1 MATPENPFGPGG
13 PEQEEIIVEGNPL
26 DELKVDSDILDLVQN
41 TEGVELDDGSI
52 EFTMEESLLEKEQ
65 IPFDANIA
73 EYVDDSILHELS
85 NDILSYIEEDK
96 SSRSEWE
103 DAYRRGL
110 ELLGINNDERS
121 EPFQGASGVTHPM
134 LAESATKFQAMAYKE
149 LLPAG
154 GPVRTMILGTKNA
167 ETEAQAERVKEFM
180 NYQITCEMEEY
191 DPETD
196 QLLFYLPLSGSAFKK
211 VYYDPSMNRPC
222 ARFVHAEKLIVPYNT
237 TDLISAQ
244 RIAQQ
249 FTIAGNELR
258 KLQLSGFYK
267 DVDVKGGFVS
277 QSDVEKE
284 IDKLS
289 GIEEVNYDDDVFE
302 LYEVHT
308 FLDIEGF
315 EDIDESNEPTGIKLP
330 YIVTLDAVNGNVLSI
345 RRNYYE
351 GDPLKKPIQYFVHY
365 KFLPGLG
372 FYGFGLP
379 HIIGGMATSATSILR
394 QLIDAGTLANLP
406 AGFKARGIRI
416 RDDDVPLQPGE
427 FRDVDA
433 PGGSLQNSLIPL
445 PFKEPSQTLFGLLK
459 TLEENGRGF
468 AAIADFPYK
477 EVDKNAPVGTT
488 IANLEQGT
496 RVMSAIHKRLH
507 YAQKTEFKLLA
518 RLFSE
523 YLPPSYPYM
532 TANGDQSVKQA
543 DFDDRVDIIP
553 VADPNI
559 FSQSQR
565 VTLAQELLQMVQSN
579 PEIHGPHGLYE
590 SYRRMYSSLGL
601 QNIDE
606 ILPRPTKPQPLD
618 PAKENAIAMR
628 GGKLTA
634 FPEQDH
640 DAHIKAHMSLLGNP
654 ALNANLD
661 LVANLTA
668 HIYDHMSF
676 KAKDMVMQKM
686 QPEIQ
691 ALQQQYQGQ
700 IPPEVQA
707 QLQAKIEEYTAQE
720 IAGLSELFTQSIEP
734 VEGVDPLVALRQQEI
749 NLKEADMERKNQEF
763 QQRLQHDIISDEA
776 NARVAMDR
784 VDVQE
789 KAIEERTRV
798 AEERIDAQR
807 EKMYLDKNKK

>member
-1 MATPENPFGPGG
+1 MAQDDLPLGPGG
-13 PEQEEIIVEGNPL
+13 PESEEIIVEGNPL
-26 DELKVDSDILDLVQN
+26 DQLAIDPEMLELVQN
-41 TEGVELDDGSI
+41 TEGIEMEDGSF
-52 EFTMEESLLEKEQ
+52 EFSMEEGVLEKAQ
-65 IPFDANIA
+65 IPFDANMS
-73 EYVDDSILHELS
+73 EYLDESILYTIS
-85 NDILSYIEEDK
+85 NDILSHINEDK
-96 SSRSEWE
+96 SSRKEWE

-110 ELLGINNDERS
+110 ELLGINDNERS

-154 GPVRTMILGTKNA
+154 GPVRTMILGAKNA

-211 VYYDPSMNRPC
+211 VYYDPTMNRPC

-249 FTIAGNELR
+249 FTMAGNELR
-258 KLQLSGFYK
+258 KLQLSGFYR
-267 DVDVKGGFVS
+267 DIDVKAGFTGR
-277 QSDVEKE
+277 SDVEEE

-289 GIEEVNYDDDVFE
+289 GIEDINYDEDVFE

-315 EDIDESNEPTGIKLP
+315 EDTDDQGENTGIKLP
-330 YIVTLDAVNGNVLSI
+330 YIVTLDASSGNVLSI
-345 RRNYYE
+345 KRNYYE
-351 GDPLKKPIQYFVHY
+351 NDPLKQPIQYFVHY

-379 HIIGGMATSATSILR
+379 HIIGGMASSATSILR

-445 PFKEPSQTLFGLLK
+445 PFKEPSQTLYGLLK

-507 YAQKTEFKLLA
+507 YSQKTEFKLLA

-532 TANGDQSVKQA
+532 TANGDQQIKQK
-543 DFDDRVDIIP
+543 DFDERVDIVPIS
-553 VADPNI
+553 DPNI
-559 FSQSQR
+559 FSMAQR
-565 VTLAQELLQMVQSN
+565 IALAQTELQLVQSN
-579 PEIHGPHGLYE
+579 PAIHGPNGLYE

-601 QNIDE
+601 NNIDE
-606 ILPRPTKPQPLD
+606 ILPRPPKPQPLD
-618 PAKENAIAMR
+618 PAKENAIGMK
-628 GGKLTA
+628 GGKLQA
-634 FPEQDH
+634 FPQQDH
-640 DAHIKAHMSLLGNP
+640 DAHIKSHMALMGTP

-661 LVANLTA
+661 LVANIQS

-676 KAKDMVMQKM
+676 KARDMVMQKM

-691 ALQQQYQGQ
+691 ALQEQYQGQ
-700 IPPEVQA
+700 IPPEIQE

-720 IAGLSELFTQSIEP
+720 IAGLSELFTQAIEP
-734 VEGVDPLVALRQQEI
+734 MEGPDPLVALRQQEI
-749 NLKEADMERKNQEF
+749 NLKEADMERKNEEF
-763 QQRLQHDIISDEA
+763 QQRLQHDITSDEA
-776 NARVAMDR
+776 NAQVAMDR

-798 AEERIDAQR
+798 AEERIAAQR
-807 EKMYLDKNKK
+807 EKLYLDK

>member
-1 MATPENPFGPGG
+1 MAQDDLPLGPGG
-13 PEQEEIIVEGNPL
+13 PESEEIIVEGNPL
-26 DELKVDSDILDLVQN
+26 DQLAIDPEMLELVQN
-41 TEGVELDDGSI
+41 TEGIEMEDGSF
-52 EFTMEESLLEKEQ
+52 EFSMEESDLEKEQ
-65 IPFDANIA
+65 IPFDANMS
-73 EYVDDSILHELS
+73 EYLDESILYTIS
-85 NDILSYIEEDK
+85 SDILSHINEDK
-96 SSRSEWE
+96 SSRKEWE

-110 ELLGINNDERS
+110 ELLGVNDNERS

-154 GPVRTMILGTKNA
+154 GPVRTMILGAKNA
-167 ETEAQAERVKEFM
+167 ETEAQADRVKEFM

-211 VYYDPSMNRPC
+211 VYYDPTMNRPC

-249 FTIAGNELR
+249 FTMAGNELR
-258 KLQLSGFYK
+258 KLQLSGFYRDI
-267 DVDVKGGFVS
+267 DVRAGFTGR
-277 QSDVEKE
+277 SDVEEE

-289 GIEEVNYDDDVFE
+289 GIEDINYDEDVFE

-315 EDIDESNEPTGIKLP
+315 EDIDDKGENTGIKLP
-330 YIVTLDAVNGNVLSI
+330 YIVTLDASSGNVLSI
-345 RRNYYE
+345 KRNYYE
-351 GDPLKKPIQYFVHY
+351 NDPLKKPIQYFVHY

-379 HIIGGMATSATSILR
+379 HIIGGMASSATSILR

-445 PFKEPSQTLFGLLK
+445 PFKEPSQTLYGLLK

-507 YAQKTEFKLLA
+507 YSQKTEFKLLA

-532 TANGDQSVKQA
+532 TANGDQQIKQK
-543 DFDDRVDIIP
+543 DFDERVDIVPIS
-553 VADPNI
+553 DPNI
-559 FSQSQR
+559 FSMAQR
-565 VTLAQELLQMVQSN
+565 IALAQTELQLVQSN
-579 PEIHGPHGLYE
+579 PAIHGPNGLYE

-601 QNIDE
+601 NNIDE
-606 ILPRPTKPQPLD
+606 ILPRPPKPQPLD
-618 PAKENAIAMR
+618 PAKENAAAMK
-628 GGKLTA
+628 GGKLQA
-634 FPEQDH
+634 FPQQDH
-640 DAHIKAHMSLLGNP
+640 DAHIKSHMALMGTP

-661 LVANLTA
+661 LVANIQS

-676 KAKDMVMQKM
+676 KARDMVMQKM

-691 ALQQQYQGQ
+691 SLQEQYQGQ
-700 IPPEVQA
+700 IPPEIQE

-720 IAGLSELFTQSIEP
+720 IAGLSELFTQAIEP
-734 VEGVDPLVALRQQEI
+734 MEGPDPLVALRQQEI
-749 NLKEADMERKNQEF
+749 NLKESDMERKNEEF
-763 QQRLQHDIISDEA
+763 QQRLQHDITSDEA
-776 NARVAMDR
+776 NAQVAMDR

-798 AEERIDAQR
+798 AEERIAAQR
-807 EKMYLDKNKK
+807 EKLYLDK

>member
-1 MATPENPFGPGG
+1 MAEDPFGPGG
-13 PEQEEIIVEGNPL
+13 PEIEEITIEANPL
-26 DELKVDSDILDLVQN
+26 DQLAIDPEMLELVQNGDGIEMEDGSFEFSMEEGDLEKSQLPFDSNISEHLEDSILYGMSSDIL
-41 TEGVELDDGSI
+41 SHI
-52 EFTMEESLLEKEQ
+52 S
-65 IPFDANIA
+65 
-73 EYVDDSILHELS
+73 
-85 NDILSYIEEDK
+85 EDK
-96 SSRSEWE
+96 SSRKEWE

-110 ELLGINNDERS
+110 ELLGIGNDERS
-121 EPFQGASGVTHPM
+121 QPFQGASGVTHPM

-154 GPVRTMILGTKNA
+154 GPVRTMILGAKNA
-167 ETEAQAERVKEFM
+167 ETEAQADRVKEFM

-211 VYYDPSMNRPC
+211 VYYDPTMNRPC

-249 FTIAGNELR
+249 FTMAGNELR
-258 KLQLSGFYK
+258 KLQLSGFYRDI
-267 DVDVKGGFVS
+267 DVRAGFTGR
-277 QSDVEKE
+277 SDVEEE
-284 IDKLS
+284 IDKLA
-289 GIEEVNYDDDVFE
+289 GIEDINYDDDVFE

-315 EDIDESNEPTGIKLP
+315 EDIDDKGENTGIKLP
-330 YIVTLDAVNGNVLSI
+330 YIVTLDASSGNVLSI
-345 RRNYYE
+345 KRNYYE
-351 GDPLKKPIQYFVHY
+351 NDPLKKPIQYFVHY

-379 HIIGGMATSATSILR
+379 HIIGGMASSATSILR

-445 PFKEPSQTLFGLLK
+445 PFKEPSQTLYGLLK

-507 YAQKTEFKLLA
+507 YAQRIEFKLLA
-518 RLFSE
+518 RLFSD
-523 YLPPSYPYM
+523 YLPPVYPYM
-532 TANGDQSVKQA
+532 TSNGDQQVKQT
-543 DFDDRVDIIP
+543 DFDERVDIIP
-553 VADPNI
+553 ISDPNI
-559 FSQSQR
+559 FSMAQR
-565 VTLAQELLQMVQSN
+565 IALAQTELQLVQSN
-579 PEIHGPHGLYE
+579 PGIHGPNGLYE

-606 ILPRPTKPQPLD
+606 ILPRPAKPQPID
-618 PAKENAIAMR
+618 PAKENAIGMK

-634 FPEQDH
+634 FPPQDH
-640 DAHIKAHMSLLGNP
+640 DAHIKAHMALMGTP

-661 LVANLTA
+661 LVSNIQS
-668 HIYDHMSF
+668 HIYEHMSF
-676 KAKDMVMQKM
+676 KARDMVMQKM

-691 ALQQQYQGQ
+691 QLQQQYQGQ
-700 IPPEVQA
+700 IPPEVQE

-720 IAGLSELFTQSIEP
+720 VAGLSELFTQSIEP
-734 VEGVDPLVALRQQEI
+734 MEGPDPLVALRQQEI
-749 NLKEADMERKNQEF
+749 NLREADMGRKNEEF
-763 QQRLQHDIISDEA
+763 QQRLDHDIVSDEA
-776 NARVAMDR
+776 NSQVAQDR
-784 VDVQE
+784 VDIQE
-789 KAIEERTRV
+789 KAIQERTRV
-798 AEERIDAQR
+798 AEERIAVQR
-807 EKMYLDKNKK
+807 EKLYLDK